1 MFTRFVSLNELW
13 AKLIVEELIRNGV
26 SFFVLSPGSRSSPL
40 TAAVA
45 AHNDAASVVHYD
57 ERGAAFHGLGYAR
70 ATRLPTALICT
81 SGTAAANF
89 MPAVVEAEMDMVP
102 LILLTADRPPEL
114 RHTGANQT
122 IDQVHLYGR
131 YARWFCDLPCP
142 DLDIVPE
149 FVLTTIDQAVHY
161 ARRTPAGPVHINC
174 MFREPLVPVGE
185 KSDFS
190 NYLTPV
196 ARWTQDSEPF
206 TQYVATETVTDK
218 ESILQVA
225 KAINSVERGLLVVG
239 QLHRRENRQ
248 AVADLAQQIKWP
260 VLPDIA
266 SGLRLSAD
274 NQNVMA
280 YYDQLLLSDTFT
292 AVNRPQAVLH
302 FGGVPTSK
310 RLQQFLK
317 ACQPEIYIHVANH
330 PRRHDP
336 DHRITMRIES
346 SIAAFCRKLGGRLN
360 PGAGSEW
367 LEKWV
372 AGSRCVEQVLETRL
386 DAVSELSEPGIA
398 RLVSKYILPGSG
410 LFVAS
415 SMPIRDLDMYADP
428 SGPEVTVG
436 CNRGASGIDGT
447 IASAIGFARG
457 LNRPTTLLIGDL
469 AFLHDLNSLALIKS
483 LRHSFT
489 IVVLN
494 NDGGGIFSFLPTA
507 KLKEHFEPFFGTP
520 HGLDFKPAAQM
531 FGCDHGCP
539 NSCESFVEAYESAQ
553 QKDGVTIIE
562 VSSNREKNRRFHQD
576 IQSELAGS
584 LNKP

>member
-57 ERGAAFHGLGYAR
+57 ERGSAFHGLGYAR
-70 ATRLPTALICT
+70 TTGQPAVIICT

-89 MPAVVEAEMDMVP
+89 MPAVIEAAMDMVP

-131 YARWFCDLPCP
+131 YTRWFCDLPCP
-142 DLDIVPE
+142 SLDITPE
-149 FVLTTIDQAVHY
+149 YVLTTIDQAVHRT
-161 ARRTPAGPVHINC
+161 RRSPAGPIHINC
-174 MFREPLVPVGE
+174 MFREPLAPVGE
-185 KSDFS
+185 KSEFS
-190 NYLTPV
+190 SYLSPV
-196 ARWTQDSEPF
+196 ARWTQGSEPF
-206 TQYVATETVTDK
+206 TQYVTTETVTDE
-218 ESILQVA
+218 ESILPVA

-266 SGLRLSAD
+266 SGLRLSD
-274 NQNVMA
+274 NNQNVIT

-292 AVNRPQAVLH
+292 AENRPQAVLH

-317 ACQPEIYIHVANH
+317 ACQPEIYIHVADH

-336 DHRITMRIES
+336 DHRVTVRIES
-346 SIAAFCRKLGGRLN
+346 DIAAFCRQLSGRLN
-360 PGAGSEW
+360 PGTGSEW

-372 AGSRCVEQVLETRL
+372 AGSRCVEQVLHKRL
-386 DAVSELSEPGIA
+386 NAVSELSEPGIS
-398 RLVSKYILPGSG
+398 RLVSKHILPGSG
-410 LFVAS
+410 LFVAG
-415 SMPIRDLDMYADP
+415 SMPIRDLDMYADS

-436 CNRGASGIDGT
+436 CNRGASGIDGI

-457 LNRPTTLLIGDL
+457 LDRPTTLLIGDL

-483 LRHSFT
+483 LHRSFT

-494 NDGGGIFSFLPTA
+494 NDGGGIFSFLPIA

-520 HGLDFKPAAQM
+520 HGLGFKPAAQM
-531 FGCDHGCP
+531 FGCDHCCP
-539 NSCESFVEAYESAQ
+539 NTDKSFVEAYESAQ
-553 QKDGVTIIE
+553 QGDGATIIE

-576 IQSELAGS
+576 LQSEIAGS
-584 LNKP
+584 LNRL